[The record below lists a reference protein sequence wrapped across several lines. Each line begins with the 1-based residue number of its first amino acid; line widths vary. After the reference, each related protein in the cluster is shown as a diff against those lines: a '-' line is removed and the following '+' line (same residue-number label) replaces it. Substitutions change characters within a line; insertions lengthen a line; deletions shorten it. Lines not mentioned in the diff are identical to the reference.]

1 MEITKS
7 GVTPL
12 PPQNFETENRTLQW
26 NSPTKDVVEGK
37 ETLKR
42 APLHQGQPV
51 ESSSEMERRASV
63 ERKGES
69 TPSMETKNPD
79 DPGRVVD
86 IYA

>member
-12 PPQNFETENRTLQW
+12 PSQNFETENRTLQR
-26 NSPTKDVVEGK
+26 NSPTKDEVEGK

-79 DPGRVVD
+79 DPGRILDV
-86 IYA
+86 YA